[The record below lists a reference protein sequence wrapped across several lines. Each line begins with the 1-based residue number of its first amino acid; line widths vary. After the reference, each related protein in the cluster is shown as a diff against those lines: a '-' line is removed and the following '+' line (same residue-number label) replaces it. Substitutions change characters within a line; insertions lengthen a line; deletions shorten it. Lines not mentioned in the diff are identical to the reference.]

1 MSLLEI
7 HEPGE
12 TPLPHA
18 GEASLA
24 VGIDLGT
31 TNSVVAIAREGI
43 PAALHDETGKALV
56 PSVVAYPDAGGVLV
70 GEEARLLMA
79 HEPRNTVASI
89 KRLMGRG
96 AADLHAVAG
105 VLPYEIEPGSGQTDM
120 VKLRIGGKARSPVEI
135 SAEILKALRARA
147 EAALDKP
154 VERAVITVPAYFDDA
169 ARTATRDAARVA
181 GLEVLRLVNEPTAAA
196 LAYGLDKGSEGLYA
210 VYDLGGGTFDFS
222 LLRLEKGVFQ
232 VLATGGDA
240 ALGGDDFDR
249 AIAERMLAERKTD
262 GIADQ
267 IDEAAVKTA
276 LALARQMKEQLSD
289 RDQTSGRLE
298 LAGVPSFHAL
308 TRADFEAMIA
318 TYIART
324 LDIARNVLIDADTT
338 VSDVQGVVLVGGSTR
353 LPLVRA
359 EVAAMIGKPALT
371 DIDPDEVVAL
381 GAALQAEAL
390 TGGGDTLLLDVTPL
404 SLGLETM
411 GGIVE
416 KVVPR
421 NTPIPVQLAQDFTT
435 YQDGQTAMAIHVVQG
450 EREMV
455 ADCRSLARFELSGI
469 PPMTAG
475 AARIRVSFAVDAD
488 GLLAVSAEER
498 TTGVAQRIEVKP
510 SYGLSHEEMADMLYD
525 SLEHAEADVA
535 QRLLTEAR
543 VEAKRSLLAL
553 DAALAKDG
561 ALLNAEERAA
571 VDEGRNRLEA
581 AIAGDDRDAI
591 NAAAEALETL
601 SKPFAFI
608 LKDGSRKEVDAPIG
622 LSVLEIAHRNHVEIE
637 GACEGSLACSTCHVV
652 VEKEWFD
659 KLAPASEDEE
669 DMLDLAFGLTHT
681 SRLGCQILMSDALDG
696 LVVRLPAATR
706 NMMVDK

>member
-1 MSLLEI
+1 MTLLEI

-18 GEASLA
+18 GEGSLA

-31 TNSVVAIAREGI
+31 TNSVVAIARESV

-56 PSVVAYPDAGGVLV
+56 PSVVAYPAAGGVLV
-70 GEEARLLMA
+70 GDEARLLA
-79 HEPRNTVASI
+79 AAEPKNAVSSI

-96 AADLHAVAG
+96 AGDVHTVAG
-105 VLPYEIEPGSGQTDM
+105 VLPYEIEPGTGETDM

-135 SAEILKALRARA
+135 SAEILKALRQRA
-147 EAALDKP
+147 EEALEKP

-232 VLATGGDA
+232 VLATGGDT
-240 ALGGDDFDR
+240 ALGGDDLDR
-249 AIAERMLAERKTD
+249 AIAERMLAERKRD
-262 GIADQ
+262 GLADQ
-267 IDEAAVKTA
+267 VDEAAVKAA
-276 LALARQMKEQLSD
+276 LALARHMKEQLSD

-298 LAGVPSFHAL
+298 IAGTPSFHAL
-308 TRADFEAMIA
+308 TKSEFDAMADALVE
-318 TYIART
+318 RT
-324 LDIARNVLIDADTT
+324 LGIARNVLADAGMTAAE
-338 VSDVQGVVLVGGSTR
+338 VQGVVLVGGSTR
-353 LPLVRA
+353 VPLVRA
-359 EVAAMIGKPALT
+359 KVAGMIGKPPLT

-416 KVVPR
+416 KIVPR

-435 YQDGQTAMAIHVVQG
+435 YQDGQSAMAIHVVQG

-455 ADCRSLARFELSGI
+455 ADCRSLARFELLGI

-475 AARIRVSFAVDAD
+475 AARIRVTFAVDAD
-488 GLLAVSAEER
+488 GLLTVSAEER
-498 TTGVAQRIEVKP
+498 TTGIAQRIEVKP
-510 SYGLSHEEMADMLYD
+510 SYGLSHEDMADMLYD
-525 SLEHAEADVA
+525 SMDNAEADMTL
-535 QRLLTEAR
+535 RLLTEAR
-543 VEAKRSLLAL
+543 VEARRSLLAL

-561 ALLNAEERAA
+561 ALLSTEERAA
-571 VDEGRNRLEA
+571 IDQARAAVEA
-581 AIAGDDRDAI
+581 AMAGESRDEI

-601 SKPFAFI
+601 SKPFAERRMDRGI
-608 LKDGSRKEVDAPIG
+608 REALSG
-622 LSVLEIAHRNHVEIE
+622 LSVGELENRVGE
-637 GACEGSLACSTCHVV
+637 
-652 VEKEWFD
+652 
-659 KLAPASEDEE
+659 
-669 DMLDLAFGLTHT
+669 
-681 SRLGCQILMSDALDG
+681 
-696 LVVRLPAATR
+696 
-706 NMMVDK
+706 

>member
-31 TNSVVAIAREGI
+31 TNSVVAIAREGR
-43 PAALHDETGKALV
+43 PAALHDETGRALV
-56 PSVVAYPDAGGVLV
+56 PSVVAYPASGGILV
-70 GEEARLLMA
+70 GEPARLLTA
-79 HEPRNTVASI
+79 REPRNVVASI

-105 VLPYEIEPGSGQTDM
+105 VLPYEIEPGSGETDM

-135 SAEILKALRARA
+135 SAEILKALRSRA
-147 EAALDKP
+147 EAALDKKI
-154 VERAVITVPAYFDDA
+154 ERAVITVPAYFDDA

-196 LAYGLDKGSEGLYA
+196 LAYGLDKGAEGLYA

-232 VLATGGDA
+232 VLATGGDT

-249 AIAERMLAERKTD
+249 AIAERMLAERRKD
-262 GIADQ
+262 GLEGA

-289 RDQTSGRLE
+289 REQASGRLE
-298 LAGVPSFHAL
+298 IAGVPSFHAL
-308 TRADFEAMIA
+308 GRAAFDALIEAAVKRSI
-318 TYIART
+318 
-324 LDIARNVLIDADTT
+324 DISVRVLADAGMKAGEIH
-338 VSDVQGVVLVGGSTR
+338 GVVLVGGSTR
-353 LPLVRA
+353 VPLVRSA
-359 EVAAMIGKPALT
+359 VAGMIGKPPLT

-390 TGGGDTLLLDVTPL
+390 TGGGPPGEEGTLLLDVTPL

-421 NTPIPVQLAQDFTT
+421 NTPIPVQLAQEFTT

-455 ADCRSLARFELSGI
+455 ADCRSLARFELHGI
-469 PPMTAG
+469 PAMTAG
-475 AARIRVSFAVDAD
+475 AARIRVTFAVDAD
-488 GLLAVSAEER
+488 GLLTVAAEER
-498 TTGVAQRIEVKP
+498 TTGVHQRVEVRP
-510 SYGLSHEEMADMLYD
+510 TYGLSHDDMADMLYD
-525 SLEHAEADVA
+525 SLDHAEHDMTL
-535 QRLLTEAR
+535 RLLTEAR
-543 VEAKRSLLAL
+543 VEARRNVLAL
-553 DAALAKDG
+553 EAALEKDG
-561 ALLNAEERAA
+561 ALLSAAERAGLDGA
-571 VDEGRNRLEA
+571 RRALERA
-581 AIAGDDRDAI
+581 MAGEDRDAI
-591 NAAAEALETL
+591 NAAAEALEAL
-601 SKPFAFI
+601 AKPFAERRMDRGI
-608 LKDGSRKEVDAPIG
+608 REALAG
-622 LSVLEIAHRNHVEIE
+622 LSMQDLESRV
-637 GACEGSLACSTCHVV
+637 G
-652 VEKEWFD
+652 EK
-659 KLAPASEDEE
+659 
-669 DMLDLAFGLTHT
+669 
-681 SRLGCQILMSDALDG
+681 
-696 LVVRLPAATR
+696 
-706 NMMVDK
+706 

>member
-1 MSLLEI
+1 LSLLEI

-18 GEASLA
+18 GEGTLA

-31 TNSVVAIAREGI
+31 TNSVVAIARDGT
-43 PAALHDETGKALV
+43 PATLHDETGKALV
-56 PSVVAYPDAGGVLV
+56 PSVVAYPAAGGVLV
-70 GEEARLLMA
+70 GDAARLLMA
-79 HEPRNTVASI
+79 QEPKNVVASI

-96 AADLHAVAG
+96 ATDLHTVAG

-147 EAALDKP
+147 EAALEKP

-232 VLATGGDA
+232 VLATGGDT

-249 AIAERMLAERKTD
+249 GIAERLLAERKKD
-262 GIADQ
+262 GRADTV
-267 IDEAAVKTA
+267 DEGAVKTA
-276 LALARQMKEQLSD
+276 LALARQMKEQISD
-289 RDQTSGRLE
+289 REQTSGRLE
-298 LAGVPSFHAL
+298 LGGVPSFHAL
-308 TRADFEAMIA
+308 TRAEFDAMISDHVKR
-318 TYIART
+318 TLEIARH
-324 LDIARNVLIDADTT
+324 VLADAGMKADEI
-338 VSDVQGVVLVGGSTR
+338 QGVVLVGGSTR
-353 LPLVRA
+353 VPLVRA
-359 EVAAMIGKPALT
+359 AVAEMIGKPPLI

-390 TGGGDTLLLDVTPL
+390 TGGSDTLLLDVTPL

-411 GGIVE
+411 GGLVE

-421 NTPIPVQLAQDFTT
+421 NTPIPVQLAQEFTT

-455 ADCRSLARFELSGI
+455 DDCRSLARFELSGI

-488 GLLAVSAEER
+488 GLLTVSAEER

-510 SYGLSHEEMADMLYD
+510 SYGLSHEDMADMLYD
-525 SLEHAEADVA
+525 SLDNAEEDMAR
-535 QRLLTEAR
+535 RLLTESR
-543 VEAKRSLLAL
+543 VEARRGLLAL

-561 ALLNAEERAA
+561 ALLTPEERREIDAA
-571 VDEGRNRLEA
+571 RERLEK
-581 AIAGDDRDAI
+581 AIAGDVRDEI
-591 NAAAEALETL
+591 TAAADALETL
-601 SKPFAFI
+601 SKPFAERRMDRGI
-608 LKDGSRKEVDAPIG
+608 REA
-622 LSVLEIAHRNHVEIE
+622 LSGMSVSDLE
-637 GACEGSLACSTCHVV
+637 
-652 VEKEWFD
+652 
-659 KLAPASEDEE
+659 
-669 DMLDLAFGLTHT
+669 
-681 SRLGCQILMSDALDG
+681 
-696 LVVRLPAATR
+696 TR
-706 NMMVDK
+706 VGE

>member
-31 TNSVVAIAREGI
+31 TNSVVAIAREGV

-56 PSVVAYPDAGGVLV
+56 PSIVAYPDAGGVLV

-79 HEPRNTVASI
+79 REPRNAVASI

-96 AADLHAVAG
+96 AADLHTVAG

-135 SAEILKALRARA
+135 SAEILKSLRARA

-181 GLEVLRLVNEPTAAA
+181 GIEVLRLVNEPTAAA

-249 AIAERMLAERKTD
+249 AIAERMLAERKRD
-262 GIADQ
+262 GLADQ
-267 IDEAAVKTA
+267 VDEAAVKTA
-276 LALARQMKEQLSD
+276 LTLARQMKEQLSD

-298 LAGVPSFHAL
+298 IAGMPSFHAL
-308 TRADFEAMIA
+308 ARAEFEAMIEA
-318 TYIART
+318 SVART
-324 LDIARNVLIDADTT
+324 LDIAANVLTDAGMS

-353 LPLVRA
+353 LPLVRM
-359 EVAAMIGKPALT
+359 EVAGMIGKPALT

-510 SYGLSHEEMADMLYD
+510 SYGLSHEDMADMLYD
-525 SLEHAEADVA
+525 SLDNAETDMM
-535 QRLLTEAR
+535 QRLLAEAR
-543 VEAKRSLLAL
+543 VEARRNLLAL

-561 ALLNAEERAA
+561 ALLTIEERAA
-571 VDEGRNRLEA
+571 VDEGRARVEA

-591 NAAAEALETL
+591 NAAAEALEAL
-601 SKPFAFI
+601 SKPFAERRMDRGI
-608 LKDGSRKEVDAPIG
+608 REALAG
-622 LSVLEIAHRNHVEIE
+622 LSVGDLE
-637 GACEGSLACSTCHVV
+637 
-652 VEKEWFD
+652 
-659 KLAPASEDEE
+659 
-669 DMLDLAFGLTHT
+669 
-681 SRLGCQILMSDALDG
+681 SRVGE
-696 LVVRLPAATR
+696 
-706 NMMVDK
+706 

>member
-1 MSLLEI
+1 MEI

-18 GEASLA
+18 GEGSLA

-31 TNSVVAIAREGI
+31 TNSVVAIAREGK
-43 PAALHDETGKALV
+43 PAALHDETGRALV
-56 PSVVAYPDAGGVLV
+56 PSVVAYPAAGGVIV
-70 GEEARLLMA
+70 GDEARLLMA
-79 HEPRNTVASI
+79 REPKNVVASV

-105 VLPYEIEPGSGQTDM
+105 VLPYEIEAGTGQTDM
-120 VKLRIGGKARSPVEI
+120 VKLRIGGKPRSPVEV

-147 EAALDKP
+147 EAALEKP

-222 LLRLEKGVFQ
+222 VLRLEKGVFQ
-232 VLATGGDA
+232 VLATGGDT

-249 AIAERMLAERKTD
+249 AIAERLLAERKKD
-262 GIADQ
+262 GLGDSV
-267 IDEAAVKTA
+267 DEAAVKTA

-298 LAGVPSFHAL
+298 IAGVPSFHAL
-308 TRADFEAMIA
+308 TRAEFEAMIA
-318 TYIART
+318 SYVKRT
-324 LDIARNVLIDADTT
+324 LDIARHVLADAEMKPDEIH
-338 VSDVQGVVLVGGSTR
+338 GIVLVGGSTR
-353 LPLVRA
+353 VPRVRA
-359 EVAAMIGKPALT
+359 EVAALAGKPALT

-390 TGGGDTLLLDVTPL
+390 TGGSDTLLLDVTPL

-411 GGIVE
+411 GGLVE

-421 NTPIPVQLAQDFTT
+421 NTPIPVQLAQEFTT

-455 ADCRSLARFELSGI
+455 DDCRSLARFELSGI

-475 AARIRVSFAVDAD
+475 AARIRVTFAVDAD
-488 GLLAVSAEER
+488 GLLTVSAEER

-510 SYGLSHEEMADMLYD
+510 SYGLSHDDMADMLYD
-525 SLEHAEADVA
+525 SLDNAEADMA
-535 QRLLTEAR
+535 RRLLTEAR
-543 VEAKRSLLAL
+543 VEAKRNLLAIE
-553 DAALAKDG
+553 AAIGKDG
-561 ALLNAEERAA
+561 ALLEADERRELDAARLRVEKAVAGEDREE
-571 VDEGRNRLEA
+571 
-581 AIAGDDRDAI
+581 I

-601 SKPFAFI
+601 SKPFAEKRMDRGI
-608 LKDGSRKEVDAPIG
+608 REALSGMSMQDLEGRVGS
-622 LSVLEIAHRNHVEIE
+622 
-637 GACEGSLACSTCHVV
+637 
-652 VEKEWFD
+652 
-659 KLAPASEDEE
+659 
-669 DMLDLAFGLTHT
+669 
-681 SRLGCQILMSDALDG
+681 
-696 LVVRLPAATR
+696 
-706 NMMVDK
+706 

>member
-1 MSLLEI
+1 MTLLEI

-18 GEASLA
+18 GEGSLA

-31 TNSVVAIAREGI
+31 TNSVVAIAREGK
-43 PAALHDETGKALV
+43 PAALHDETGKAMV
-56 PSVVAYPDAGGVLV
+56 PSVVAYPSTGGVLV
-70 GEEARLLMA
+70 GDEARHLLA
-79 HEPRNTVASI
+79 QEPRNVVASV

-105 VLPYEIEPGSGQTDM
+105 VLPYEIEPGSGETDM
-120 VKLRIGGKARSPVEI
+120 VKLRIAGKARSPVEI
-135 SAEILKALRARA
+135 SAEILRALRRRA
-147 EAALDKP
+147 EEALEKP

-232 VLATGGDA
+232 VLATSGDT

-249 AIAERMLAERKTD
+249 AIAERMLAERKKD
-262 GIADQ
+262 GLDDCV
-267 IDEAAVKTA
+267 DEIAVKSA
-276 LALARQMKEQLSD
+276 LALARQMKEQLSE

-298 LAGVPSFHAL
+298 VGGVPSFHAL
-308 TRADFEAMIA
+308 SRVEFEAMIEG
-318 TYIART
+318 YVKRT
-324 LDIARNVLIDADTT
+324 LDIARHVLADAEMAAA
-338 VSDVQGVVLVGGSTR
+338 DVHGVVLVGGSTR
-353 LPLVRA
+353 VPLVRA
-359 EVAAMIGKPALT
+359 EVAKMIGKPPLT

-416 KVVPR
+416 KIVPR

-435 YQDGQTAMAIHVVQG
+435 YQDGQAAMAIHVVQG

-455 ADCRSLARFELSGI
+455 ADCRSLARFELLGI

-475 AARIRVSFAVDAD
+475 AARIRVSFSVDAD
-488 GLLAVSAEER
+488 GLLTVSAEER
-498 TTGVAQRIEVKP
+498 TTGVQQRIEVKP
-510 SYGLSHEEMADMLYD
+510 SYGLSHEDMADMLYD
-525 SLEHAEADVA
+525 SLENAEADIA
-535 QRLLTEAR
+535 RRLLTEAK
-543 VEAKRSLLAL
+543 VESKRSLLAL

-561 ALLNAEERAA
+561 GLLEAAERAEL
-571 VDEGRNRLEA
+571 DQGRARLEA
-581 AIAGDDRDAI
+581 AVAGDDRDEI

-601 SKPFAFI
+601 SKPFAERRMDRGI
-608 LKDGSRKEVDAPIG
+608 REALAGKSVSEVESRVGE
-622 LSVLEIAHRNHVEIE
+622 
-637 GACEGSLACSTCHVV
+637 
-652 VEKEWFD
+652 
-659 KLAPASEDEE
+659 
-669 DMLDLAFGLTHT
+669 
-681 SRLGCQILMSDALDG
+681 
-696 LVVRLPAATR
+696 
-706 NMMVDK
+706 

>member
-1 MSLLEI
+1 MTLLEI

-18 GEASLA
+18 GEGTLA

-31 TNSVVAIAREGI
+31 TNSVVAIARDGR
-43 PAALHDETGKALV
+43 PAALHDETGRAMV
-56 PSVVAYPDAGGVLV
+56 PSVVAYPETGGVKV
-70 GEEARLLMA
+70 GDQARELMA
-79 HEPRNTVASI
+79 REPRNVVSSV

-105 VLPYEIEPGSGQTDM
+105 VLPYEIEPGSGETDM

-135 SAEILKALRARA
+135 SAEILKMLRIRA
-147 EAALDKP
+147 EQALDKP

-196 LAYGLDKGSEGLYA
+196 LAYGLDKGSEGIYA

-249 AIAERMLAERKTD
+249 AIAERMLAERRTD
-262 GIADQ
+262 GLADRV
-267 IDEAAVKTA
+267 DEAAVKAA
-276 LALARQMKEQLSD
+276 LVLARQMKEQLTD
-289 RDQTSGRLE
+289 RDQASGRLE
-298 LAGVPSFHAL
+298 IGGVPSFHAL
-308 TRADFEAMIA
+308 TRPDFEAMIDSHVR
-318 TYIART
+318 RT
-324 LDIARNVLIDADTT
+324 IDIARGVLADAGMEAGE
-338 VSDVQGVVLVGGSTR
+338 VRGVVLVGGSTR
-353 LPLVRA
+353 VPVVREA
-359 EVAAMIGKPALT
+359 VAGMIGKAPLT

-416 KVVPR
+416 KIVPR

-455 ADCRSLARFELSGI
+455 ADCRSLARFELLGI

-475 AARIRVSFAVDAD
+475 AARIRVTFAVDAD
-488 GLLAVSAEER
+488 GLLTVSAEER
-498 TTGVAQRIEVKP
+498 TTGVQQRIEVKP
-510 SYGLSHEEMADMLYD
+510 SYGLSHEDMADMLYD
-525 SLEHAEADVA
+525 SLEHAEEDMT

-543 VEAKRSLLAL
+543 VEGRRNLLAL
-553 DAALAKDG
+553 DVALQKDE
-561 ALLNAEERAA
+561 ALLGADERAA
-571 VDEGRNRLEA
+571 LDAARGRLEA
-581 AIAGDDRDAI
+581 AIAGDDREAI

-601 SKPFAFI
+601 SKPFAERRMDRGI
-608 LKDGSRKEVDAPIG
+608 REA
-622 LSVLEIAHRNHVEIE
+622 LSGR
-637 GACEGSLACSTCHVV
+637 SV
-652 VEKEWFD
+652 VELE
-659 KLAPASEDEE
+659 
-669 DMLDLAFGLTHT
+669 
-681 SRLGCQILMSDALDG
+681 SRVSDRAG
-696 LVVRLPAATR
+696 E
-706 NMMVDK
+706 

>member
-31 TNSVVAIAREGI
+31 TNSVVAIAREGV

-56 PSVVAYPDAGGVLV
+56 PSVVAYPEAGGVLV
-70 GEEARLLMA
+70 GDEARLLMA
-79 HEPRNTVASI
+79 REPRNAVASI

-96 AADLHAVAG
+96 AADLHTVAG

-135 SAEILKALRARA
+135 SAEILKSLRARA

-222 LLRLEKGVFQ
+222 LLRLERGVFQ

-249 AIAERMLAERKTD
+249 AIAERMLAERKKD
-262 GIADQ
+262 GLADRV
-267 IDEAAVKTA
+267 DEAAVKAA
-276 LALARQMKEQLSD
+276 LALARQMKEQLSE

-298 LAGVPSFHAL
+298 IAGTPSFHAL
-308 TRADFEAMIA
+308 TRAEFEAMIA
-318 TYIART
+318 AFVART
-324 LDIARNVLIDADTT
+324 IDIAANVLADAGMS
-338 VSDVQGVVLVGGSTR
+338 VSEVQGVVLVGGSTR
-353 LPLVRA
+353 LPLVRT
-359 EVAAMIGKPALT
+359 EVAAMIGKPALI

-510 SYGLSHEEMADMLYD
+510 SYGLSHEDMADMLYD
-525 SLEHAEADVA
+525 SLDNAETDMV
-535 QRLLTEAR
+535 QRLLAEAR
-543 VEAKRSLLAL
+543 VEARRSLLAL

-561 ALLNAEERAA
+561 ALLTAEERAA
-571 VDEGRNRLEA
+571 IDEGRASVEA
-581 AIAGDDRDAI
+581 AMAGDDRDAI

-601 SKPFAFI
+601 SKPFAERRMDRGI
-608 LKDGSRKEVDAPIG
+608 REALAG
-622 LSVLEIAHRNHVEIE
+622 LSVGELE
-637 GACEGSLACSTCHVV
+637 
-652 VEKEWFD
+652 
-659 KLAPASEDEE
+659 
-669 DMLDLAFGLTHT
+669 
-681 SRLGCQILMSDALDG
+681 SRVGE
-696 LVVRLPAATR
+696 
-706 NMMVDK
+706 

>member
-1 MSLLEI
+1 MTLMDI

-18 GEASLA
+18 GEGSLA

-31 TNSVVAIAREGI
+31 TNSVVAIAREGK
-43 PAALHDETGKALV
+43 PAALHDETGKAMV
-56 PSVVAYPDAGGVLV
+56 PSVVAYPTSGGVLV
-70 GEEARLLMA
+70 GDEARQLLA
-79 HEPRNTVASI
+79 QEPRNVVASV

-96 AADLHAVAG
+96 AANLHAVAG
-105 VLPYEIEPGSGQTDM
+105 VLPYEIEPGSGETDM

-135 SAEILKALRARA
+135 SAEILKTLRKRA
-147 EAALDKP
+147 EGALEKP

-232 VLATGGDA
+232 VLATGGDT

-249 AIAERMLAERKTD
+249 AIAERMLAERKKD
-262 GIADQ
+262 GLAGT
-267 IDEAAVKTA
+267 IDETAVKSA
-276 LALARQMKEQLSD
+276 LGLARHMKEQLSD

-298 LAGVPSFHAL
+298 LGGVPSFHAL
-308 TRADFEAMIA
+308 ARPEFEAMIA
-318 TYIART
+318 AYVKRTLEIARHV
-324 LDIARNVLIDADTT
+324 LADAEIAAP
-338 VSDVQGVVLVGGSTR
+338 DVQGVVLVGGSTR
-353 LPLVRA
+353 VPSVR
-359 EVAAMIGKPALT
+359 EGVAGMIGKPPLT

-390 TGGGDTLLLDVTPL
+390 TGGSDTLLLDVTPL

-488 GLLAVSAEER
+488 GLLTVSAEER

-510 SYGLSHEEMADMLYD
+510 SYGLSHEDMADMLYD
-525 SLEHAEADVA
+525 SLENAEDDMAR
-535 QRLLTEAR
+535 RLLTEAR
-543 VEAKRSLLAL
+543 VEANRGLLAL
-553 DAALAKDG
+553 DAALDKDG
-561 ALLNAEERAA
+561 TLLSAEERTELDAA
-571 VDEGRNRLEA
+571 RERLRTAVKGENRDE
-581 AIAGDDRDAI
+581 IT
-591 NAAAEALETL
+591 AAAEALETL
-601 SKPFAFI
+601 SKPFAERRMDRGI
-608 LKDGSRKEVDAPIG
+608 REALAGM
-622 LSVLEIAHRNHVEIE
+622 SVADLEGRVGRE
-637 GACEGSLACSTCHVV
+637 
-652 VEKEWFD
+652 
-659 KLAPASEDEE
+659 
-669 DMLDLAFGLTHT
+669 
-681 SRLGCQILMSDALDG
+681 
-696 LVVRLPAATR
+696 
-706 NMMVDK
+706 